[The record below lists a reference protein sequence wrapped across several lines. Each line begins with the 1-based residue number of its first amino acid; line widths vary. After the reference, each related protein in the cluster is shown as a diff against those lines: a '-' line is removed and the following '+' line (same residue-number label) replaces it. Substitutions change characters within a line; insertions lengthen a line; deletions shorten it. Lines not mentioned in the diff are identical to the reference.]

1 MPKFK
6 LMPKKSK
13 PGQPDSAKKMYAI
26 PSVVNRINTRELCKV
41 VTRNTSTAPTE
52 AEAIFSLVCD
62 AIPRELQMGNS
73 VQLGSLGWLRLSFG
87 SVGVDDVKDFDA
99 ASMIRNVRVVFT
111 PSKELMNSIKT
122 GLSFENVG
130 VIEEGF
136 TFPSIKAYQDYKTTG
151 QLPVTGGGGSTTQP
165 GGEDSDD
172 TGSDGSFG

>member
-52 AEAIFSLVCD
+52 AEATFSLVCD

-136 TFPSIKAYQDYKTTG
+136 TFPSIKAYQDYKATG

>member
-1 MPKFK
+1 MAKFK
-6 LMPKKSK
+6 LTPKMSK
-13 PGQPDSAKKMYAI
+13 PGQADSEKKIYAI
-26 PSVVNRINTRELCKV
+26 PSIMNRIDTRELCKV

-52 AEAIFSLVCD
+52 AEATFSLVCD

-87 SVGVDDVKDFDA
+87 SIGVDDVKDFDA

-130 VIEEGF
+130 VIEGGF

-165 GGEDSDD
+165 GGEDPDD